1 MNCFPPTLKF
11 VPNMQTPARKALIIG
26 ITGQDGAYLAEHLL
40 DRGYQVFGSS
50 RDARPSSLT
59 GLQTLGIAGRVQV
72 VQMAPS
78 DFRSVIQTIANVAP
92 DEIYNL
98 SGQSSVAVSFTQPIE
113 TLESVIVATGN
124 LLEAI
129 RFLGLEKKT
138 RFYNACSSE
147 CFGDTGGAQA
157 DERTPFNPHSPYAVA
172 KAGAYWLVANYRNAY
187 GLFACSGILFN
198 HESPLRPDR
207 FVTRKIVAAAVRI
220 AGGGDERLQ
229 LGNINIER
237 DWGWAPEYVV
247 AMHKMLQIESPTDF
261 VVATGMTVSLS
272 YFIERAF
279 TAVSL
284 NWRDHVDFDAT
295 LLRPSDMSIS
305 RANPNLAE
313 RLLDWRATMNV
324 DHVVDKLVDYELKTF
339 STGIRT
345 L

>member
-1 MNCFPPTLKF
+1 
-11 VPNMQTPARKALIIG
+11 MQTPPRKALIIG

-40 DRGYQVFGSS
+40 AKGYEVYGSS

-59 GLQTLGIAGRVQV
+59 GLQMLRISARVNV

-78 DFRSVIQTIANVAP
+78 DFRSTIQTIANIAP

-98 SGQSSVAVSFTQPIE
+98 SGQSSVAVSFSQPIE

-129 RFLGLEKKT
+129 RFLGLEKTT

-147 CFGDTGGAQA
+147 CFGDTGGLCA
-157 DERTPFNPHSPYAVA
+157 DERTPFHPHSPYAVA
-172 KAGAYWLVANYRNAY
+172 KAGAYWLVANYRSAY

-220 AGGGDERLQ
+220 AAGSGERLK
-229 LGNINIER
+229 LGNLDIER

-247 AMHKMLQIESPTDF
+247 AMHCMLQADYPCDF
-261 VVATGMTVSLS
+261 VVATGRTVSLS
-272 YFIERAF
+272 YFVQKSFEN
-279 TAVSL
+279 L
-284 NWRDHVDFDAT
+284 GLDWHEHVDTDPS
-295 LLRPSDMSIS
+295 LLRPSDMKVS
-305 RANPNLAE
+305 RADPSLAE
-313 RLLDWRATMNV
+313 RLLGWRATVSLEEVIDRLIGHERLPM
-324 DHVVDKLVDYELKTF
+324 HALAPRG
-339 STGIRT
+339 SAS
-345 L
+345 